1 VKGIET
7 VDLPTAWQPDPQ
19 APLSRNRRRLKKIGQ
34 SRRIEMETN
43 AVVAARSFL
52 QGGRPQASTSLMEAH
67 MSKALRIAH
76 GAFGRV
82 ALLDMDYSLVRH
94 AHPHCHVLL
103 KVEGADTH
111 FLVDH
116 AICPLTNDSA
126 VLVNGWQPH
135 SYVHVPDRPR
145 TLILALYIE
154 PEWLQ
159 ILRPGWL
166 ASGGPG
172 FFSQPAGEISQ
183 RIRSL
188 AMSLA
193 ADMMARP
200 DCRTAHEE
208 MLSDLMIAV
217 IERFAPWRSFPA
229 SIRELR
235 AASASG
241 DWRVRRVVAAMR
253 REITEPEDIGR
264 WARQAGLSRAHF
276 FRLFESSIGV
286 PPKVYINVLKME
298 RAVELV
304 LNRPQSLCEISSEL
318 GFAEPA
324 RFTRF
329 FRNHSGVS
337 PREFR
342 NVSRLAR

>member
-1 VKGIET
+1 
-7 VDLPTAWQPDPQ
+7 
-19 APLSRNRRRLKKIGQ
+19 
-34 SRRIEMETN
+34 
-43 AVVAARSFL
+43 
-52 QGGRPQASTSLMEAH
+52 

-82 ALLDMDYSLVRH
+82 ALLDMDYPLVRH

-103 KVEGADTH
+103 KVEGTDTQ
-111 FLVDH
+111 FIVDD
-116 AICPLTNDSA
+116 AIYPLTDESA

-135 SYVHVPDRPR
+135 SYVHVPGRPR
-145 TLILALYIE
+145 TVILALYIE

-159 ILRPGWL
+159 IFRPGWV

-172 FFSQPAGEISQ
+172 FFSQPKGEISP
-183 RIRSL
+183 RIRNL
-188 AMSLA
+188 AMNLA

-208 MLSDLMIAV
+208 TLSDLMIAV
-217 IERFAPWRSFPA
+217 IERFTPWKSFPA
-229 SIRELR
+229 SICELR
-235 AASASG
+235 AASG
-241 DWRVRRVVAAMR
+241 DWRIRRAVAAMR
-253 REITEPEDIGR
+253 REITEPDNIGA
-264 WARQAGLSRAHF
+264 WAKQAGLSRAHF

-286 PPKVYINVLKME
+286 PPKVYMNVLRME

-304 LNRPQSLCEISSEL
+304 LNRPQSLCDISAEL

-324 RFTRF
+324 HFTRF

-342 NVSRLAR
+342 NVSRLTT

>member
-1 VKGIET
+1 
-7 VDLPTAWQPDPQ
+7 
-19 APLSRNRRRLKKIGQ
+19 
-34 SRRIEMETN
+34 
-43 AVVAARSFL
+43 
-52 QGGRPQASTSLMEAH
+52 

-103 KVEGADTH
+103 KVEGGDTQ
-111 FLVDH
+111 FQVDDTMY
-116 AICPLTNDSA
+116 PLTDLSA

-159 ILRPGWL
+159 IFRPGWV

-172 FFSQPAGEISQ
+172 FFSQPSGDISL

-188 AMSLA
+188 AMNLA

-208 MLSDLMIAV
+208 TLSDLMIAV

-235 AASASG
+235 AAAESA
-241 DWRVRRVVAAMR
+241 DWRIRRVIAAMR
-253 REITEPEDIGR
+253 RQMNEPEDING

-276 FRLFESSIGV
+276 FRLFETSIGV
-286 PPKVYINVLKME
+286 PPKVYMNVLKME
-298 RAVELV
+298 RAVEFV
-304 LNRPQSLCEISSEL
+304 LNRPQSLCEISDEL

-324 RFTRF
+324 HFTRF

-342 NVSRLAR
+342 KVSRLTH